1 MNLSARRLAV
11 ASSVGSVAVALTA
24 LALTGCPNT
33 DTKTK
38 SIDPNVRTSGAKAD
52 PWEGA
57 AKRLAK
63 ETDPAG
69 VRGALNKLAEELAA
83 RPDVPGPAALS
94 ADAEK
99 ALVPLARL
107 APEDLDVVRPAT
119 YSAGD
124 AVYLAEC
131 LYLRDSARALD
142 PVGLPP
148 AEQARA
154 AFAWVCRQV
163 YVRPWLIDGRFVPAV
178 PPTYVLRRGWG
189 TGLER
194 ATVAL
199 ALFQQLGLDA
209 GLVGPN
215 DAADRSVGYAPP
227 WLTAAESPTAPGP
240 FWAVAVRAG
249 ADVLLFDPFGGRTF
263 PAPLAQL
270 KANPDLLKSWADDK
284 EHPWKVP
291 ADVVKQATVYLS
303 VPLPAL
309 APRMTVLEEQ
319 TRAELGAVLAV
330 DVKALRD
337 RFAAASPVGPGLD
350 DVKAWNP
357 PGDGLAYPRV
367 LASFLPPEDG
377 GTDRRPPGQRLVD
390 LYPTSRIPARELI
403 FAPGVLPDGLMF
415 PTIGDRLRGA
425 AGHGYD
431 TAFLAPP
438 TPIERIQRGQLQDAT
453 RMLTE
458 RQDGFAR
465 GQEQMRNVTPE
476 QLDAWVRTANRVY
489 GALRQA
495 EFPDP
500 NQPRP
505 NPPTDPAVAAARAAV
520 EEFWRTTGP
529 VAQAIAARIT
539 ARIGLAEASY
549 LLALA
554 KHEEAERHQLRAEKA
569 AEPNASRARA
579 TAANAWAEAANTWRS
594 YLDQAATLPGLE
606 ARVAHA
612 RRLAARA
619 ESLAPKVG

>member
-1 MNLSARRLAV
+1 MNRSGRLLAVVAALAV
-11 ASSVGSVAVALTA
+11 AGILTA
-24 LALTGCPNT
+24 LAVGGCSKPDPRITQSQTGNQA
-33 DTKTK
+33 
-38 SIDPNVRTSGAKAD
+38 AKAD
-52 PWEGA
+52 PWETA

-69 VRGALNKLAEELAA
+69 TRGALNKLAEDLAA
-83 RPDVPGPAALS
+83 RTDVPSPPGLT

-99 ALVPLARL
+99 ALVALARL
-107 APEDLDVVRPAT
+107 APEDVEVVRPAAYT
-119 YSAGD
+119 AGD

-131 LYLRDSARALD
+131 LYLRDAARSLD

-163 YVRPWLIDGRFVPAV
+163 YLRPWLTDGRFVPAV

-209 GLVGPN
+209 GLVGPP

-227 WLTAAESPTAPGP
+227 WLTVAESPAAPGP
-240 FWAVAVRAG
+240 FFAVAVRAG
-249 ADVLLFDPFGGRTF
+249 ADVLLFDPFAGRAF
-263 PAPLAQL
+263 PAPLAQV
-270 KANPDLLKSWADDK
+270 KANPDLLKPWADDK

-303 VPLPAL
+303 VPLPSL
-309 APRMTVLEEQ
+309 APRMATLEER
-319 TRAELGAVLAV
+319 TKAELGAVLAV
-330 DVKALRD
+330 DLKAVRD
-337 RFAAASPVGPGLD
+337 RFAAAPPAGPGLA
-350 DVKAWNP
+350 DVKVWNP

-367 LASFLPPEDG
+367 LASFLPPDEG
-377 GTDRRPPGQRLVD
+377 GTDHRPQGQRLVD
-390 LYPTSRIPARELI
+390 LYPTTRIPAREIL
-403 FAPGVLPDGLMF
+403 FGPGVLPDGLMF
-415 PTIGDRLRGA
+415 PAVADRLRGA
-425 AGHGYD
+425 AGHGYEA
-431 TAFLAPP
+431 AFVTPPAPL
-438 TPIERIQRGQLQDAT
+438 ERLQRGQLQDAT

-465 GQEQMRNVTPE
+465 GLEQMLNVTPE
-476 QLDAWVRTANRVY
+476 QLDAWVKTANRVY

-495 EFPDP
+495 EYPDP
-500 NQPRP
+500 TQARP

-529 VAQAIAARIT
+529 VAQGVAARIT
-539 ARIGLAEASY
+539 ARIGRAEASY

-554 KHEEAERHQLRAEKA
+554 KHEEAERQQLRAEKA
-569 AEPNASRARA
+569 GEGAAARAKA
-579 TAANAWAEAANTWRS
+579 TAANSWAEAANTWRS
-594 YLDQAATLPGLE
+594 YLDQGANLPGLE
-606 ARVAHA
+606 LRNAHA

-619 ESLAPKVG
+619 ELLAPKPG